1 MQMTEQQFDNI
12 EDYIADLK
20 AKLAVNRECGNTLYN
35 LGVAYL
41 SKRDFMEAERCFRE
55 AVANSPKLAEA
66 YVQLGGIAMQRGD
79 LKTCLTYNVQ
89 ATQQRPFFAV
99 PWGNIGFCQLQLG
112 EADKAI
118 QSLKRAIKYDN
129 KFVQALATLGS
140 AYFTVGDLEESAK
153 ALEAAVSIE
162 PLFGPAWNN
171 LALVSAE
178 KGDWARAKECVAKAQ
193 ETGYEVPEAFLKEIE
208 ENAN

>member
-1 MQMTEQQFDNI
+1 MTEQQFDNI
-12 EDYIADLK
+12 DDYIADLK
-20 AKLAVNRECGNTLYN
+20 SKLAVNRECGNTLYN

-41 SKRDFMEAERCFRE
+41 TKRDFMEAERCFRE

-112 EADKAI
+112 ETDKAI

-129 KFVQALATLGS
+129 NFVQALATLGS
-140 AYFTVGDLEESAK
+140 AYFTEGDLEEAAK
-153 ALEAAVSIE
+153 SLEQAVGIE
-162 PLFGPAWNN
+162 PMFGPAWNN
-171 LALVSAE
+171 LALVFAE
-178 KGDWARAKECVAKAQ
+178 KGEWTRVKDCVEKAQ
-193 ETGYEVPEAFLKEIE
+193 ASGYEVPEAFLKELAD
-208 ENAN
+208 NLA

>member
-1 MQMTEQQFDNI
+1 MQQFENVD
-12 EDYIADLK
+12 EYIADLK
-20 AKLAVNRECGNTLYN
+20 AKLAKNRECGNTLYN
-35 LGVAYL
+35 LGVAHL
-41 SKRDFMEAERCFRE
+41 SKREFMEAERCFRE

-99 PWGNIGFCQLQLG
+99 PWGNIGFCQLQMG
-112 EADKAI
+112 ETDKAV

-140 AYFTVGDLEESAK
+140 AYFTLGDLEEAAK
-153 ALEAAVSIE
+153 ALEEAVSLE
-162 PLFGPAWNN
+162 PKFGPAWNN
-171 LALVSAE
+171 LALVHAE
-178 KGDWARAKECVAKAQ
+178 KGEWAQAKDCVGKAQ
-193 ETGYEVPEAFLKEIE
+193 ESGYEVPEDFLKEIE
-208 ENAN
+208 ENLG